1 MDLTAVAGAY
11 EGVKAVK
18 TLLGLAIEAKV
29 DAEAKSKIIDAQ
41 AKLGQIQDDLFVLR
55 EQLFLLQEERNSL
68 KQKLDESQAWNDQI
82 SNYELQ
88 QTPGGA
94 VVYKSKKEPTHYA
107 CPSCINKR
115 EIHVLQT
122 NRTLSGKYRCTGCGN
137 EFPVE
142 PRQEPPRA
150 EAIPIQTPWG

>member
-88 QTPGGA
+88 QT
-94 VVYKSKKEPTHYA
+94 
-107 CPSCINKR
+107 
-115 EIHVLQT
+115 
-122 NRTLSGKYRCTGCGN
+122 
-137 EFPVE
+137 
-142 PRQEPPRA
+142 EPPRVSRRLQHLRRWSHEEVEQVLTRGA
-150 EAIPIQTPWG
+150 